1 MPLTPYAGVLGPT
14 RAAHLLRRATFGP
27 TLALIQQFE
36 TLTAAN
42 AITLLFDDQIPDPEL
57 PLNPETG
64 EDWLLT
70 GQLGEEISI
79 KSLNDH
85 FIMWLIGLASD
96 STQPVSFST
105 REKITYFFHTH
116 LTTKQDKVAN
126 SQTLY
131 FQNELF
137 RQFAFDKNKTE
148 EFSFKSL
155 LKKIS
160 VDNAMLR
167 FLDGSQN
174 VKGSPN
180 ENYGRELMELFA
192 IGRGLEGT
200 FPTDLPQGD
209 YLNYKEEDV
218 QAAARV
224 FSGLKL
230 DESYQTLDIDT
241 NLPRGRVV
249 TGSHD
254 NDVKQFSNRFNDVAI
269 TPDPTLMPNGKATE
283 ESVLD
288 EISQL
293 VEMITDQNEASLFIC
308 RELYRFYVYHK
319 VTEEIQ
325 STVIN
330 DMAVIYEANNYKIQ
344 PVLEALFAS
353 THFYEAVAMDV
364 NDDKFGAIIKS
375 PLDLVAGTHRAFNIK
390 FANHVTEYQ
399 LFYSQMGGIYQRM
412 QRMGLDYYEPFE
424 VAGYTAYHQYPAYNR
439 NWISSNYLA
448 NRYDLIRSI
457 FVMMSSQNPDMP
469 SFDAVQFTKDNVDNA
484 TGADAR
490 LLIMAYIRYLFPV
503 HFNLTFDEAADDNSG
518 LTAERVNYFLQ
529 AFLFEPQLDADPEA
543 EWTKR
548 WNANYEMDVVE
559 GQLIQ
564 LFNSLLQTPE
574 YQLM

>member
-1 MPLTPYAGVLGPT
+1 MPLTPYTGVLGPT

-27 TLALIQQFE
+27 TLPLIQQFE

-42 AITLLFDDQIPDPEL
+42 AVTLLFDDQIPDPEL

-70 GQLGEEISI
+70 GQLGEEVSI
-79 KSLNDH
+79 KGLNDH
-85 FIMWLIGLASD
+85 LIMWLIGLAAD
-96 STQPVSFST
+96 SIQPVSFST
-105 REKITYFFHTH
+105 REKIVYFFHTH
-116 LTTKQDKVAN
+116 FTTKQDKVGN
-126 SQTLY
+126 SRTLY

-180 ENYGRELMELFA
+180 ENYGRELMELYA

-200 FPTDLPQGD
+200 FPTDLAQGD
-209 YLNYKEEDV
+209 YLNYTEQDV

-224 FSGLKL
+224 LSGIKL

-241 NLPRGRVV
+241 NLPRGRVA

-254 NDVKQFSNRFNDVAI
+254 NDVKQFSNRFNDVTI
-269 TPDPTLMPNGKATE
+269 TPDPALMPNGQATE
-283 ESVLD
+283 DSVLD
-288 EISQL
+288 EIGQL
-293 VEMITDQNEASLFIC
+293 VDIITAQNEASLFIC
-308 RELYRFYVYHK
+308 RELYRFYVYHE

-353 THFYEAVAMDV
+353 THFYDAIAMDV

-375 PLDLVAGTHRAFNIK
+375 PLDLVVGIYRAFNIN

-412 QRMGLDYYEPFE
+412 QRMGQDYYEPFE

-469 SFDAVQFTKDNVDNA
+469 SFDAVQFTKDKVDNA
-484 TGADAR
+484 TGSDAR
-490 LLIMAYIRYLFPV
+490 LLIMAYVQYLFPV
-503 HFNLTFDEAADDNSG
+503 HFNLTFDVAADDNSG
-518 LTAERVNYFLQ
+518 LTAERLNYFLQ

-543 EWTKR
+543 EWTNR

-559 GQLIQ
+559 GQLIK